1 MTDVSSRVFRDK
13 RNQKQF
19 DQLSL
24 VKSHCNTIFRPRF
37 FWLILIASKARAGND
52 EVHGIAGSNS
62 GTDDFI
68 EKGKFVPKEEIEGFQ
83 YDTLKR
89 LSLGYHNDVPSTK
102 TKGRNFK

>member
-1 MTDVSSRVFRDK
+1 MR
-13 RNQKQF
+13 
-19 DQLSL
+19 LL
-24 VKSHCNTIFRPRF
+24 F

-52 EVHGIAGSNS
+52 EVHGTVGSNS

-89 LSLGYHNDVPSTK
+89 LSLGYYNDAPSTK
-102 TKGRNFK
+102 RKRSTKSGISNMTPHQALTV